1 MFRSHACRRPGFSLL
16 EVILALAIFGV
27 AMAMLGN
34 ILSNGARAAIESR
47 DLARA
52 QVLCE
57 SKMAEVLLN
66 SAGPQPISEV
76 PLESTDTFRQWQYS
90 VQTMPAPMSGMLAVK
105 VSVALVPSDPSVLP
119 VEFSLVRW
127 IIDPALDLQALE
139 DQEQADA
146 EGAAGTDT
154 I

>member
-1 MFRSHACRRPGFSLL
+1 MRRSRDYYRPGFSLL

-57 SKMAEVLLN
+57 SKMAEILLN
-66 SAGPQPISEV
+66 SAGPQAMSEV
-76 PLESTDTFRQWQYS
+76 ALESTDTLRQWQYS
-90 VQTMPAPMSGMLAVK
+90 VQTEPAPLSGMLAVK
-105 VSVALVPSDPSVLP
+105 VSVALMPSDASVQP

-127 IIDPALDLQALE
+127 IIDPALDVQALE

-146 EGAAGTDT
+146 EEAASGDSF
-154 I
+154 